1 MKVVALHKDGSE
13 SPIWVD
19 EASKQETID
28 LVKGWYEAG
37 WIMGWELRGSQWG

>member
-1 MKVVALHKDGSE
+1 MKVVALHKDGTE

-19 EASKQETID
+19 EASKQETIN

-37 WIMGWELRGSQWG
+37 WIMGWELR